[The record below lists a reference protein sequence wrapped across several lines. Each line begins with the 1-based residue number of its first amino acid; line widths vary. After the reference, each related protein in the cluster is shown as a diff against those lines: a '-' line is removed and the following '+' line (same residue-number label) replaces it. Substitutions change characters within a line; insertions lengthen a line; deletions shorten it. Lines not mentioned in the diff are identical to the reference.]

1 MKRPKRKEGVEM
13 FHTSITLPEILYKRL
28 CHVAVDEGKTLK
40 DMMSEAVEEYV
51 SRKEKGG
58 GKR

>member
-1 MKRPKRKEGVEM
+1 M
-13 FHTSITLPEILYKRL
+13 FHTSITLPEELYKRL
-28 CHVAVDEGKTLK
+28 CHMAVDEGRTLK
-40 DMMSEAVEEYV
+40 EMMTEAIKEYV